1 MHSFSC
7 HRRPPGLA
15 SELSWWKP
23 LPTALKGKMLET
35 PLFQLFK
42 DRANYKSKNKPL
54 YSTVSDAF
62 HLTRISPEIRPF
74 PSHLKLSFK
83 DLLCTIS
90 TFQGKNCL
98 KCLERTLR
106 TEKSSILVALFL
118 CLKAQED
125 LPSVPWIEKSTG
137 TRLSATLAWLMG
149 STVWLFTSNA
159 QLAIHW
165 MKNPDICNRNL

>member
-1 MHSFSC
+1 M
-7 HRRPPGLA
+7 
-15 SELSWWKP
+15 
-23 LPTALKGKMLET
+23 
-35 PLFQLFK
+35 
-42 DRANYKSKNKPL
+42 
-54 YSTVSDAF
+54 
-62 HLTRISPEIRPF
+62 
-74 PSHLKLSFK
+74 
-83 DLLCTIS
+83 CTIS

-106 TEKSSILVALFL
+106 TEKSSILLTLFL

>member
-90 TFQGKNCL
+90 TFQRKIAWNASKGLL
-98 KCLERTLR
+98 KTREVFNSRCP
-106 TEKSSILVALFL
+106 F
-118 CLKAQED
+118 
-125 LPSVPWIEKSTG
+125 SVPQGPGGLALSSLDRKKHRHPPERNACLVDGQHCLVIHGQCATGHPLDEK
-137 TRLSATLAWLMG
+137 
-149 STVWLFTSNA
+149 
-159 QLAIHW
+159 
-165 MKNPDICNRNL
+165 P